1 MSDPNLPPDAR
12 ALLDANLR
20 NVVQSPTPRRL
31 SADEIAKLTPAQ
43 RLDYTRAAS
52 NARKM
57 PDWQDPRKG

>member
-1 MSDPNLPPDAR
+1 MTGTPPPDSVR
-12 ALLDANLR
+12 AAAA
-20 NVVQSPTPRRL
+20 VVEQWVREQETRRL